1 MNLQLSRPLAF
12 FDLET
17 TGIQVG
23 KDKIVEICILKVQ
36 NDGTEECKTWKVNPG
51 MPIPKQSS
59 DIHGIT
65 DEMVKDCPTF
75 PELATEIYTFI
86 KDADL
91 SGYNSNRFDLPLI
104 AEEFLRADI
113 DFDMKNRRSI
123 DVQTVF
129 FKIEPRT
136 LTAAYKFYCNKDLE
150 GAHGAEADTRATY
163 EVLKAQVERY
173 EELKND
179 SQSLADFS
187 QPNQPN
193 ADLAGMIK
201 FDADGDEIFNFGKHK
216 GKKVLD
222 VMSKEPGYYGW
233 IQNADFPR
241 YTKKVLTAIKLRSF
255 NK

>member
-1 MNLQLSRPLAF
+1 MNLNLSKPLAF

-36 NDGTEECKTWKVNPG
+36 KDGTEECKTWRVNPG

-65 DEMVKDCPTF
+65 DEMVKDCPVF
-75 PELATEIYTFI
+75 PAIAQEISQFI
-86 KDADL
+86 NGCDL
-91 SGYNSNRFDLPLI
+91 SGYNSNRFDLPLL

-123 DVQTVF
+123 DVQSVF
-129 FKIEPRT
+129 FKMEPRT
-136 LTAAYKFYCNKDLE
+136 LTAAYKFYCNKELI

-163 EVLKAQVERY
+163 EILKAQVERY
-173 EELKND
+173 DELNND
-179 SQSLADFS
+179 SEFLALFT
-187 QPNQPN
+187 QPTQPN

-201 FDADGDEIFNFGKHK
+201 FDADGNEIFNFGKHK
-216 GKKVLD
+216 GKKVSDILAN
-222 VMSKEPGYYGW
+222 EPGYYAW
-233 IQNADFPR
+233 MQNADFPR
-241 YTKKVLTAIKLRSF
+241 YTKKVLTAIKLRGF

>member
-23 KDKIVEICILKVQ
+23 KDKIVEICVLKVQ

-86 KDADL
+86 KDSDL

-129 FKIEPRT
+129 FKMEPRT

>member
-75 PELATEIYTFI
+75 PELAVEIYSFI
-86 KDADL
+86 KDSDL

-123 DVQTVF
+123 DVQSVF
-129 FKIEPRT
+129 FKMEPRT
-136 LTAAYKFYCNKDLE
+136 LTAAYKFYCNKDLL

-163 EVLKAQVERY
+163 EILKAQVERY
-173 EELKND
+173 EELDND
-179 SQSLADFS
+179 SQSMADFT
-187 QPNQPN
+187 QPHQPN

-201 FDADGDEIFNFGKHK
+201 FDTDGEEIFNFGKHK
-216 GKKVLD
+216 GKKVLV
-222 VMSKEPGYYGW
+222 VMAKEPGYYGW

>member
-23 KDKIVEICILKVQ
+23 KDKIVEICVLKVQ
-36 NDGTEECKTWKVNPG
+36 NDGTKECKTWKVNPG

-75 PELATEIYTFI
+75 PQLAKEIYTFI
-86 KDADL
+86 KDSDL

-123 DVQTVF
+123 DVQSVF
-129 FKIEPRT
+129 FKMEPRT

-163 EVLKAQVERY
+163 EILKAQVERY
-173 EELKND
+173 EELNND
-179 SQSLADFS
+179 SQSLADFT

-201 FDADGDEIFNFGKHK
+201 FDADGVEIFNFGKHK

-222 VMSKEPGYYGW
+222 VMAKEPGYYGW

>member
-1 MNLQLSRPLAF
+1 
-12 FDLET
+12 
-17 TGIQVG
+17 
-23 KDKIVEICILKVQ
+23 
-36 NDGTEECKTWKVNPG
+36 
-51 MPIPKQSS
+51 
-59 DIHGIT
+59 
-65 DEMVKDCPTF
+65 MVKDCPTF

-86 KDADL
+86 KDSDL

-129 FKIEPRT
+129 FKMEPRT

-201 FDADGDEIFNFGKHK
+201 FDTDGEEIFNFGKHK

-222 VMSKEPGYYGW
+222 VMAKEPGYYGW

>member
-23 KDKIVEICILKVQ
+23 KDKIVEICVLKVQ
-36 NDGTEECKTWKVNPG
+36 NDGTEECKTWTVNPE

-75 PELATEIYTFI
+75 PELAIEIYNFI
-86 KDADL
+86 KDSDL

-113 DFDMKNRRSI
+113 DFDMNNRRSI
-123 DVQTVF
+123 DVQSVF
-129 FKIEPRT
+129 FKMEPRT
-136 LTAAYKFYCNKDLE
+136 LSAAYKFYCNKELV

-163 EVLKAQVERY
+163 EILKAQVERY
-173 EELKND
+173 DELNND
-179 SQSLADFS
+179 SQSLADFT
-187 QPNQPN
+187 QPTQPN

-201 FDADGDEIFNFGKHK
+201 FDGDGDEIFNFGKHK

-222 VMSKEPGYYGW
+222 VMDKEPGYYGW

>member
-23 KDKIVEICILKVQ
+23 NDKIVEICILKVQ

-65 DEMVKDCPTF
+65 DDMVKDCPTF
-75 PELATEIYTFI
+75 PELAVEIYSFI

-123 DVQTVF
+123 DVQSVF
-129 FKIEPRT
+129 FKMEPRT
-136 LTAAYKFYCNKDLE
+136 LTAAYKFYCNKDLL

-163 EVLKAQVERY
+163 EILKAQVERY
-173 EELKND
+173 EELDND
-179 SQSLADFS
+179 SQSMADFT
-187 QPNQPN
+187 QPHQPN

-201 FDADGDEIFNFGKHK
+201 FDTDGDEIFNFGKHK
-216 GKKVLD
+216 GKKVLE
-222 VMSKEPGYYGW
+222 VMDKEPGYYGW

-241 YTKKVLTAIKLRSF
+241 YTKKVLTAIKLRGF

>member
-129 FKIEPRT
+129 FKMEPRT

>member
-1 MNLQLSRPLAF
+1 MNLTLSKPLAF

-17 TGIQVG
+17 TGINVG

-36 NDGTEECKTWKVNPG
+36 KDASEECKTWRVNPG
-51 MPIPKQSS
+51 IPIPKESS

-65 DEMVKDCPTF
+65 DDMVKDCPMF
-75 PELATEIYTFI
+75 PELALEIYNFI

-91 SGYNSNRFDLPLI
+91 SGYNSNRFDLPLL

-123 DVQTVF
+123 DVQSVF
-129 FKIEPRT
+129 FKMEPRT
-136 LTAAYKFYCNKDLE
+136 LTAAYRFYCNKELV
-150 GAHGAEADTRATY
+150 GAHGAEADTRATF
-163 EVLKAQVERY
+163 EILKAQVDRY
-173 EELKND
+173 EELRGD
-179 SQSLADFS
+179 SESLAQFT
-187 QPNQPN
+187 QPTQPN

-201 FDADGDEIFNFGKHK
+201 FNAQGDEIFNFGKHK
-216 GKKVLD
+216 GKKVTDILD
-222 VMSKEPGYYGW
+222 REPGYYAW
-233 IQNADFPR
+233 MQNADFPA